1 MKRVYSWS
9 RVASCKRD
17 NFSPVNGAVYF
28 GAVIAVGF
36 IIAPGPVPGTQ
47 CAALDHP
54 KIIPYD
60 QGSIFQY
67 ISIYFLLSLI
77 RGGTVILVLS
87 IAVELHVF
95 SFCWHWV

>member
-47 CAALDHP
+47 CAALYHP
-54 KIIPYD
+54 KIVP
-60 QGSIFQY
+60 
-67 ISIYFLLSLI
+67 
-77 RGGTVILVLS
+77 
-87 IAVELHVF
+87 
-95 SFCWHWV
+95 